1 MIEAIEPTDLPLPTG
16 PYSHAIRAGGL
27 IFVSGILA
35 LDEYGRTVS
44 PGDAAAQA
52 SYIFAVL
59 SKISRRPE
67 AIFIMWRNLVFSL
80 PTWPIA
86 RRSRLCG
93 ARYSGCTGH
102 RARLCRWLA

>member
-59 SKISRRPE
+59 SKISRRPRCPVARIMLCF
-67 AIFIMWRNLVFSL
+67 AI
-80 PTWPIA
+80 
-86 RRSRLCG
+86 RSRQ
-93 ARYSGCTGH
+93 
-102 RARLCRWLA
+102 RLA